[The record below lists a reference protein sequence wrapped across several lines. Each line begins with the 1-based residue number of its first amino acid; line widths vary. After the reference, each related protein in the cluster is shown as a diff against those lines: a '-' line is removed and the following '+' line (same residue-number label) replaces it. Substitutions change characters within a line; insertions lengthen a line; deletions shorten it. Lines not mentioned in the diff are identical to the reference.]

1 MQREVSGMKVD
12 RPANRRSATVLAIC
26 VLGGLLAT
34 APSAA
39 QTAEPSIALLNPSSF
54 AAAGERGIIVSDTR
68 PDAGPG
74 CCDLADDFYR
84 LSAWVSG
91 QPEGSTVFFTVRQS
105 ALEFEIESNEET
117 PGGSWIAEW
126 SIPPEL
132 LDGPATISAFLIQGE
147 SVLASTSRQVT
158 IMRTQD
164 NIDLTWP
171 RTGERF
177 GTYAPL
183 ATEMPAEGAA
193 ERKAPVGVVDALWTN
208 SPQITY
214 VRAFYTTSLP
224 GEDPKWEICGT
235 ETVGSTAAGNG
246 VRCTVAP
253 DDREAITAV
262 AAVSNDSPDEY
273 DARFNGSG
281 DAIPFAENYI
291 ATPTSLGLGRA
302 VFQKVGREP
311 TSQKFFCSDN
321 QEVRLTDQIGRAV
334 PGANVDVHAAGPS
347 DGLAFHTFTVLTV
360 NQPPDRGDHTL
371 ETAFDCTGQS
381 AALPPANANP
391 AQQGEHQR
399 FGLPDRKHIET
410 RSGGT
415 NDLGIFTFRLHSN
428 AQGETRYTAWVDEFD
443 DGCLAN
449 DDRFTVGEL
458 AVSGTI
464 GWATDAGPAEF
475 PLGESVI
482 PCSPD
487 GGPLPDPSPTEPSG
501 SRTINL
507 WTGAGRVTSG
517 DRIGLKGRIKA
528 EDGGCASLQHV
539 KLKVRRPG
547 GTFRAADETVSGQ
560 DGRYRFRVTVRGDRD
575 YRTIAIP
582 RGFCE
587 KVRSRLVR
595 IRPG

>member
-1 MQREVSGMKVD
+1 MKV
-12 RPANRRSATVLAIC
+12 NRRARCRSATVLTIC
-26 VLGGLLAT
+26 VLGGLLAS

-39 QTAEPSIALLNPSSF
+39 QSVEPSIALLNPSSF
-54 AAAGERGIIVSDTR
+54 ASAGERGIIVSDAR

-105 ALEFEIESNEET
+105 ALELEIESTEET
-117 PGGSWIAEW
+117 PGGSWVAEW
-126 SIPPEL
+126 SIPPEI
-132 LDGPATISAFLIQGE
+132 LDGPATISAFLVHGDA
-147 SVLASTSRQVT
+147 VLASTSRSVT

-177 GTYAPL
+177 GTFAPL
-183 ATEMPAEGAA
+183 ATELPEEGAA
-193 ERKAPVGVVDALWTN
+193 ERRAPAGVVDALWTD
-208 SPQITY
+208 SLQISY
-214 VRAFYTTSLP
+214 VRTFYTTSVP
-224 GEDPKWEICGT
+224 GEDPEWEVCGT
-235 ETVGSTAAGNG
+235 ETVGATAAGNG

-253 DDREAITAV
+253 EDREAIMAI

-273 DARFNGSG
+273 EARFNGSG
-281 DAIPFAENYI
+281 DAIPFAENYDAI
-291 ATPTSLGLGRA
+291 PTSFGLGGA
-302 VFQKVGREP
+302 VGQKVGREA
-311 TSQKFFCSDN
+311 TSQRFFCSDN
-321 QEVRLTDQIGRAV
+321 QEIRLTDQIGRAI
-334 PGANVDVHAAGPS
+334 PGANIDVHATGPS
-347 DGLAFHTFTVLTV
+347 DGLAFHTFSVLTV
-360 NQPPDRGDHTL
+360 NQPPDRGDHSL
-371 ETAFDCTGQS
+371 ETAFDCTGQN
-381 AALPPANANP
+381 ATFPPGNANP

-399 FGLPDRKHIET
+399 FGLADRKHIET

-428 AQGETRYTAWVDEFD
+428 APGVTHYTAWLDEFD

-449 DDRFTVGEL
+449 DDRFTVGEMV
-458 AVSGTI
+458 VSGTI
-464 GWATDAGPAEF
+464 GWATDPGSAEF
-475 PLGESVI
+475 PVGESVI

-501 SRTINL
+501 ARTINL
-507 WTGAGRVTSG
+507 RTSAGTVNAG
-517 DRIGLKGRIKA
+517 DRIVLKGRIEA
-528 EDGGCASLQHV
+528 GESDCASLQHV

-547 GTFRAADETVSGQ
+547 GSFRAADETISGQ
-560 DGRYRFRVTVRGDRD
+560 DGRYAFRVKVRGDRD

-587 KVRSRLVR
+587 KARSKVVR